1 MKLITANIPSIILFV
16 FAYLS
21 LDKGW
26 EGIGITSFIVGLLN
40 IIVIKTEVT
49 HKTEVKEK
57 EDLKSEKSKFQQRL
71 DDYMAKKN

>member
-1 MKLITANIPSIILFV
+1 MKLITANIPSIILFL

-26 EGIGITSFIVGLLN
+26 EGIGITAFVIGLLN

-49 HKTEVKEK
+49 HKTEVKE
-57 EDLKSEKSKFQQRL
+57 EDDVKSGKSKFQQRL